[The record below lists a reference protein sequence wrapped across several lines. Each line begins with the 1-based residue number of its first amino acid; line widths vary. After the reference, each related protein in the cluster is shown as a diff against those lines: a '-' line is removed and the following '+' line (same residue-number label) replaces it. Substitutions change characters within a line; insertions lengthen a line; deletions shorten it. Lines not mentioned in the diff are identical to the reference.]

1 MKLET
6 PSPDAAA
13 EKLAA
18 LFDAPF
24 GGKSKG
30 RFRIS
35 NKLLRQVL
43 QRRRLYEEDIR
54 QLTRAMLEL
63 GYVLVDMDSFFVV
76 LSANSFV
83 NYRRTNEESLR

>member
-1 MKLET
+1 MHLENT
-6 PSPDAAA
+6 SLAKAAD
-13 EKLAA
+13 KLAA

-24 GGKSKG
+24 GGKPKG

-35 NKLLRQVL
+35 NKLVRRAL
-43 QRRRLYEEDIR
+43 QRRRLYEDDV
-54 QLTRAMLEL
+54 RALGRELLER

-83 NYRRTNEESLR
+83 NYRRANEESLR

>member
-1 MKLET
+1 MNSEP
-6 PSPDAAA
+6 PSPETAA

-35 NKLLRQVL
+35 NKLLRQIL
-43 QRRRLYEEDIR
+43 QRRRLYDDDIR
-54 QLTRAMLEL
+54 QLTRALLER
-63 GYVLVDMDSFFVV
+63 GFVLVDMDSFFVV

-83 NYRRTNEESLR
+83 NYRRTNEECLR